1 MSVGE
6 SQLFAFAE
14 PRGCTSAPSS
24 LDRQVSRTLRTSKA
38 RQPNVGKAKCL
49 RRPSGSS
56 RSGAAS
62 LRAAAGSRRQTAR
75 GRLPTDAMLHPLT
88 AFRSV
93 TVPQARELASPA
105 ECPLTVDR
113 PQSRSASGKSR
124 PRLLMVVSRHRVYSK
139 EVLRHLEA
147 STSGK

>member
-1 MSVGE
+1 MILLTTNAIYDAWKHPDRLNNCFGQAS
-6 SQLFAFAE
+6 SM
-14 PRGCTSAPSS
+14 SAP
-24 LDRQVSRTLRTSKA
+24 
-38 RQPNVGKAKCL
+38 
-49 RRPSGSS
+49 
-56 RSGAAS
+56 
-62 LRAAAGSRRQTAR
+62 
-75 GRLPTDAMLHPLT
+75 GRLPTDTMLHPLT

-139 EVLRHLEA
+139 EILRELEA
-147 STSGK
+147 STTGK